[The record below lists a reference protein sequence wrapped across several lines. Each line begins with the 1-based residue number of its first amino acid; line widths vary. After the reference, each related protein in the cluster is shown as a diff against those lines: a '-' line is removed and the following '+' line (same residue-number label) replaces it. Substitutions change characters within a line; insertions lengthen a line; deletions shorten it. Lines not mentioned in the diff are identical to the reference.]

1 MLRDIR
7 LVIPRPSRS
16 TAPTPGTPVAW
27 PSRVT
32 TRRTTDAWRPREIDG
47 TQYGFGSQTP
57 VRTLH
62 RAIRRR
68 NGRTFLFSR
77 AITGASAAPEI
88 AMAAEMRTSRVAAA
102 YSGAGTTPPGGRLQ
116 GSSNPI

>member
-7 LVIPRPSRS
+7 LVFPSPSRR
-16 TAPTPGTPVAW
+16 TAPPPGEPVAS

-32 TRRTTDAWRPREIDG
+32 ASWTPEARRPRQIDG
-47 TQYGFGSQTP
+47 TQYGFGNHTP

-62 RAIRRR
+62 SAMTSR

-77 AITGASAAPEI
+77 PITGARAPPEI
-88 AMAAEMRTSRVAAA
+88 AIAAEMLASRVVAA
-102 YSGAGTTPPGGRLQ
+102 
-116 GSSNPI
+116 

>member
-7 LVIPRPSRS
+7 LVLPRPSRS

-27 PSRVT
+27 PARARALR
-32 TRRTTDAWRPREIDG
+32 TRDSLRPREMDG
-47 TQYGFGSQTP
+47 TQYGFGNHTP

-62 RAIRRR
+62 SAMRSR

-77 AITGASAAPEI
+77 PITGARAAPEI
-88 AMAAEMRTSRVAAA
+88 AMAAEMRTSVVAAW
-102 YSGAGTTPPGGRLQ
+102 YSA
-116 GSSNPI
+116 

>member
-7 LVIPRPSRS
+7 LVFPRPSRR
-16 TAPTPGTPVAW
+16 TEPTPGEPVDS

-32 TRRTTDAWRPREIDG
+32 AHPTREPRSPRQIDG
-47 TQYGFGSQTP
+47 AQYGFGNHTP

-62 RAIRRR
+62 SAMTSR

-77 AITGASAAPEI
+77 PITGARAAPEI
-88 AMAAEMRTSRVAAA
+88 AIAAEMRASGVVSA
-102 YSGAGTTPPGGRLQ
+102 YCDAEHAPPG
-116 GSSNPI
+116 